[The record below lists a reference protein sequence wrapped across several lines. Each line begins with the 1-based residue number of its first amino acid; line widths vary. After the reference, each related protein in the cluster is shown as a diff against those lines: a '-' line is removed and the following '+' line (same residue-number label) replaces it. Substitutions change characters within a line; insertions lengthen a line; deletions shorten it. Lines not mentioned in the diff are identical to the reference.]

1 MASATTTRYNRYDTA
16 LISLYAL
23 GKADLVPPHLRAMV
37 PGSTASAWRK
47 LQLEGLVGHELRS
60 MHQEA
65 LDLHATLE
73 RHRSLRRTV
82 RVLMKAWVGISDAV
96 LPILHTRKELSE
108 RVVNTVQLLFTA
120 MPRKRVYR
128 LVGLSASA
136 FHDRL
141 ARIKAKCGISPAD
154 RCFQRHPQQ
163 LSLREVGIIKHLFAD
178 PALHLWPGVS
188 LYYEGLRGRG
198 LHIALSTFY
207 KYTALLGLKRKFQRP
222 ITKNQGLKATQPNE
236 YLHVDTTHYELER
249 GITASIVFVSD
260 NFSKAILGWRAAM
273 GKHATNVVE
282 ALRDTVA
289 TIRQHHPDRISSVLV
304 ADGGRENHAGC
315 VEDLLRGTVRPD
327 ITKVIALKDIQFS
340 NSPIEAIN
348 KIYKRYLR
356 YHQPKTFHA
365 LQHVTEQFVH
375 DYASRR
381 PHGSLK
387 GLIPMEAYTRPDQA
401 LNGQQAMSQARAIRI
416 AENKQVN
423 CTLCPGTKD

>member
-1 MASATTTRYNRYDTA
+1 M
-16 LISLYAL
+16 
-23 GKADLVPPHLRAMV
+23 
-37 PGSTASAWRK
+37 
-47 LQLEGLVGHELRS
+47 
-60 MHQEA
+60 
-65 LDLHATLE
+65 
-73 RHRSLRRTV
+73 
-82 RVLMKAWVGISDAV
+82 
-96 LPILHTRKELSE
+96 
-108 RVVNTVQLLFTA
+108 
-120 MPRKRVYR
+120 
-128 LVGLSASA
+128 
-136 FHDRL
+136 
-141 ARIKAKCGISPAD
+141 
-154 RCFQRHPQQ
+154 
-163 LSLREVGIIKHLFAD
+163 
-178 PALHLWPGVS
+178 
-188 LYYEGLRGRG
+188 
-198 LHIALSTFY
+198 
-207 KYTALLGLKRKFQRP
+207 
-222 ITKNQGLKATQPNE
+222 GLKAARFEAIRKIQGIVATRPNE

-365 LQHVTEQFVH
+365 LQHVTELFVH

-401 LNGQQAMSQARAIRI
+401 LSGQQAISQARAIRI

-423 CTLCPGTKD
+423 CSLCPGSRD

>member
-1 MASATTTRYNRYDTA
+1 MEPATTTRYNRYDTA

-23 GKADLVPPHLRAMV
+23 GKAHLVPAHLRAMV

-47 LQLEGLVGHELRS
+47 LQLEALIGHELRS

-65 LDLHATLE
+65 LDLHTVLA
-73 RHRSLRRTV
+73 RYRSLQRTV
-82 RVLMKAWVGISDAV
+82 RVLTKAWVGISGAV
-96 LPILHTRKELSE
+96 LSVLHTRKDLSE

-120 MPRKRVYR
+120 MPRERAYR
-128 LVGLSASA
+128 LIGLSASA

-141 ARIKAKCGISPAD
+141 FRIKAKCGISPAD

-163 LSLREVGIIKHLFAD
+163 LSLREVGIIKNLFAD

-198 LHIALSTFY
+198 LRIALSTFY
-207 KYTALLGLKRKFQRP
+207 KYVALLGLKRTFHRP
-222 ITKNQGLKATQPNE
+222 TTKTKGLQATRPNE
-236 YLHVDTTHYELER
+236 YLHVDTTHHEMEH
-249 GITASIVFVSD
+249 GSKASIVFVSD
-260 NFSKAILGWRAAM
+260 NYSKAILGWRAAM

-289 TIRQHHPDRISSVLV
+289 AMLQHHPGQISSVLV
-304 ADGGRENHAGC
+304 ADGGAENHADR
-315 VEDLLRGTVRPD
+315 VEELLRGTVRPD

-356 YHQPKTFHA
+356 HYQPKTLHA
-365 LQHVTEQFVH
+365 LQHVTRLFVQ
-375 DYASRR
+375 DYAYLR

-387 GLIPMEAYTRPDQA
+387 GLIPMEAYTKPDQV
-401 LNGQQAMSQARAIRI
+401 LDLRQAIQDARAIRI
-416 AENKQVN
+416 AENKKVN
-423 CTLCPGTKD
+423 CSLCPGTRN